1 MLTTTAATKGTGKAK
16 SSIAAR
22 ILLVAT
28 ITLIG
33 GLAIIGGAALY
44 LEHQALIGLQRENNL
59 QFANVMADDIKN
71 AMMADDM
78 KKVDAYTKEIIE
90 HKRALALSVFNEKG
104 DQRGSGA
111 KGDALVIEVLKS
123 GKPAATEALKGD
135 LHILETVLP
144 LVNEE
149 RCQTCHGKETAI
161 LGALKLDTSIEQG
174 YAASRKAA
182 WWLAIAGFMALIIC
196 VICLMLV
203 IRKTVTKSLRDF
215 VAKVTDLAR
224 GEGDL
229 TRLITVQSNDEFSL
243 LADEINALMGK
254 IKTVI
259 GQLYTK
265 AERMAET
272 NAVVGKV
279 SAVTTAQANTQREQ
293 ACQVATA
300 ANEMAVTLN
309 DVASN
314 AQEAARCAATMNEA
328 ATAGMVVAEEAWNV
342 MNEISSSVTNTKQ
355 LIDTLESSSDK
366 IGEIVALITDVA
378 DQTSLLAL
386 NAAIE
391 AARAGEHGRGFA
403 VVADEVKK
411 LAEKT
416 TASTKEITA
425 LIKVIQQQSSSSAA
439 AMASGAVQV
448 ESGVA
453 KVDAAR
459 TCLTRIK
466 NEADGT
472 AMLIAQI
479 AAATEQQSATTGE
492 INSNIQMVAE
502 SAETVLQHSSEGTQG
517 LAKLNDLSEE
527 IFATLGSFKL
537 GNHHDLI
544 KEKSTSLMAQV
555 VNRLETAI
563 AKGEIS
569 ANDLFDRNYTL
580 IKGSSPERYN
590 SRFDAY
596 FDKQIAPIQ
605 EAALGKDMVYAICV
619 DDNGY
624 CPSHNAVFS
633 RQPTGDPKQDLEH
646 CRTKRIFNNY
656 AGRRAA
662 KNKLPFLHQ
671 THMRDTGEIL
681 NDISSPIYI
690 NGRHWGG
697 LRLAYLNENE
707 SQG

>member
-1 MLTTTAATKGTGKAK
+1 MVKTSEAIKGAGKAK
-16 SSIAAR
+16 GSIAAR
-22 ILLVAT
+22 ILVVAT
-28 ITLIG
+28 ITLIA

-78 KKVDAYTKEIIE
+78 KKVDAYIKEIID
-90 HKRALALSVFNEKG
+90 HKRALALSIFNEKG
-104 DQRGSGA
+104 AERGSGA
-111 KGDALVIEVLKS
+111 KADALVTEVLKS
-123 GKPAATEALKGD
+123 GKPAATGAFRD
-135 LHILETVLP
+135 DIHILETVLP
-144 LVNEE
+144 LINEE
-149 RCQTCHGKETAI
+149 RCQGCHDKELKI

-174 YAASRKAA
+174 YAASRKAT
-182 WWLAIAGFMALIIC
+182 WWLAIAGLVALVTC
-196 VICLMLV
+196 VTCLMLV
-203 IRKTVTKSLRDF
+203 IRKTVIRSLQDF

-243 LADEINALMGK
+243 LADEINALMAK
-254 IKTVI
+254 IKNVI
-259 GQLYTK
+259 ALLYTK

-272 NAVVGKV
+272 NAIVGKV
-279 SAVTTAQANTQREQ
+279 SAVTTTQANTQREQ

-328 ATAGMVVAEEAWNV
+328 ATAGMVVAEEAWDV
-342 MNEISSSVTNTKQ
+342 MNEISSSVTNTKE

-448 ESGVA
+448 ENGVA

-466 NEADGT
+466 SEADGT

-492 INSNIQMVAE
+492 INSNIQNVAE
-502 SAETVLQHSSEGTQG
+502 SAEIVLQHSTEGTQG

-527 IFATLGSFKL
+527 IFETLGSFRL

-544 KEKSTSLMAQV
+544 KERSTSLMAQV
-555 VNRLETAI
+555 VKRLETAI
-563 AKGEIS
+563 AAGEIT
-569 ANDLFDRNYTL
+569 ANELFDRNYTL
-580 IKGSSPERYN
+580 IKDSNPERYN
-590 SRFDAY
+590 SRFDAF
-596 FDKQIAPIQ
+596 FDKNIAPLQ
-605 EAALGKDMVYAICV
+605 EAAVKDMVYAICV
-619 DDNGY
+619 DENGY
-624 CPSHNAVFS
+624 CPSHNAAFS
-633 RQPTGDPKQDLEH
+633 RQSTGDQKQDLEH

-662 KNKLPFLHQ
+662 KNKQPFLHQ

-697 LRLAYLNENE
+697 LRLAYLTEKE
-707 SQG
+707 A